1 VSTNKIILIT
11 GATSGFGE
19 AAARKYVHTGN
30 RVIISGRRKERLE
43 TLTDELGAHN
53 CHTIHADIRD
63 QKAMADAIAALPIAF
78 HDIDVLINNAGIG
91 AGIALAQDVA
101 LKAWNDTLDT
111 NVRGLLGVTHAVLP
125 GMLRRNKGHILN
137 IGSTAAHYPQ
147 ATGNVYAGTKAFV
160 HQFSLSLRCD
170 LLGTNLRVSC
180 LEPGFCES
188 DFTATRLGDK
198 VAGNAYYEGLDAPSS
213 DEIAEIM
220 YWLTSL
226 PAHINVNV
234 LEVMPTRQ
242 ALAGY
247 ALSRKNESSINFGA
261 AISQN

>member
-1 VSTNKIILIT
+1 VSTKKIILIT
-11 GATSGFGE
+11 GATSGFGA
-19 AAARKYVHTGN
+19 AAARKYVESGN
-30 RVIISGRRKERLE
+30 RVIISGRRKDRLD
-43 TLTDELGAHN
+43 TLTAELGAQN
-53 CHTIHADIRD
+53 CHVIHADIRD
-63 QKAMADAIAALPIAF
+63 QQAMADAIAALPFAF
-78 HDIDVLINNAGIG
+78 KDIDVLINNAGIG

-125 GMLRRNKGHILN
+125 GMLKRNKGHILN

-147 ATGNVYAGTKAFV
+147 ATGNVYAGTKAFL

-198 VAGNAYYEGLDAPSS
+198 VAGNAYYEGLDAPTSE
-213 DEIAEIM
+213 EIAEIM

-226 PAHINVNV
+226 PTHINVNV

-247 ALSRKNESSINFGA
+247 ALSRKDEISVNTGA